1 MKALGII
8 LIIAGIVM
16 ILFRGFYVETDK
28 EILDAGPIEI
38 TKKENRWI
46 GWPTYAG
53 GIAAVAGI
61 VLLISSGKRRGA

>member
-1 MKALGII
+1 MKTLGII

-16 ILFRGFYVETDK
+16 MLVRGFFVQTDK

-46 GWPTYAG
+46 GWPTYVGAVVT
-53 GIAAVAGI
+53 VAGI
-61 VLLISSGKRRGA
+61 VMVMSGRRRGA